1 MIKFGT
7 QSISA
12 VKLGTTTIS
21 KVCVGSVQ
29 VFPVNTPIDYTEPFY
44 VQNDNNYDIDL
55 LWDTNNGTGG
65 SPFSSMP
72 SVFYSTNRNTPLAQ
86 WTEVV
91 WDYNSETGGVGA
103 TVTVPAN
110 SKMYMYLYLSAD
122 YKGLESLTADG
133 TTITALT
140 CPDQENYSIGGNAM
154 SLLYGQ
160 DFTGSETAFPTGT
173 THNLSMVFTDPY
185 LVDAGNLLLPATT
198 LTDNCYDGMFTGS
211 YIVTAPELPATTL
224 AQGCYSQMFTGC
236 PYLNSITVGATS
248 WDTSYSSGWVSGVS
262 ATGTFTKPSTT
273 TIATGDDGIPSG
285 WTVNNV

>member
-44 VQNDNNYDIDL
+44 VQNDNNYDIDIS
-55 LWDTNNGTGG
+55 WDTNDG
-65 SPFSSMP
+65 SGDSPWVFMP

-91 WDYNSETGGVGA
+91 WEYNFDTGYVGA

-110 SKMYMYLYLSAD
+110 SKMYMYLYLSD
-122 YKGLESLTADG
+122 GYRGLESLTANG
-133 TTITALT
+133 RTVTTLT
-140 CPDQENYSIGGNAM
+140 CPDQEDYSIGGNAM
-154 SLLYGQ
+154 SLIYGQ

-173 THNLSMVFTDPY
+173 THNFSGVFTDSY

-198 LTDNCYDGMFTGS
+198 LTSHCYDKMFWVS
-211 YIVTAPELPATTL
+211 HIVTAPELPATTL
-224 AQGCYSQMFTGC
+224 AQGCYSQMFTDC
-236 PYLNSITVGATS
+236 PNLASITVGATS
-248 WDTSYSSGWVSGVS
+248 WDTSNSSGWVTGVS
-262 ATGTFTKPSTT
+262 ATGTFTKPSST